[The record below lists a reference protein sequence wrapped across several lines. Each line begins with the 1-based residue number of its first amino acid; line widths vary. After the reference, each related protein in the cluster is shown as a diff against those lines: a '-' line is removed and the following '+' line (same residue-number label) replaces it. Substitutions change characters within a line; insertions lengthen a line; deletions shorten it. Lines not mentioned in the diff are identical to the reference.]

1 VAGTIDLIIMNMNDD
16 DYIDKNLLTD
26 FFKVC
31 VKLNPTK
38 KLKKNQLQK
47 LEERQKFEKKLGIT
61 QDNMFFI
68 NETEKE
74 ILYVKK

>member
-1 VAGTIDLIIMNMNDD
+1 MNMYDD
-16 DYIDKNLLTD
+16 DYIDKKLLTD
-26 FFKVC
+26 FFKVS

>member
-1 VAGTIDLIIMNMNDD
+1 VAGTIDLIIMNMYDD
-16 DYIDKNLLTD
+16 DYIDKKLLTD
-26 FFKVC
+26 FFKVS

>member
-1 VAGTIDLIIMNMNDD
+1 MAGTIDLIIMNMNGE
-16 DYIDKNLLTD
+16 DYIDKKLLTD
-26 FFKVC
+26 FFKVS

-47 LEERQKFEKKLGIT
+47 LEERQKFGIT
-61 QDNMFFI
+61 QAKMFFI

>member
-1 VAGTIDLIIMNMNDD
+1 VAGTIDLIIMNMNGE
-16 DYIDKNLLTD
+16 DYIDKKLLTD
-26 FFKVC
+26 FFKVS

-61 QDNMFFI
+61 QDKMFFI